1 MMSAKTLLVALVT
14 GIVFGFG
21 LSYSTMV
28 KPEVVLSFLRFQDF
42 GLLLVLGGAVV
53 VTALAYHVVPKLI
66 ARPVLGGA
74 FGKHPAAMSKSTIGG
89 AALFGVGWGLS
100 GVCPGPAIAGLGVGN
115 WPLLISIAS
124 MLAGAYV
131 QGYLASRTY
140 RRTTAAPGAF

>member
-1 MMSAKTLLVALVT
+1 VKATNFVIALIA

-21 LSYSTMV
+21 LAYSTMV
-28 KPEVVLSFLRFQDF
+28 RPEVILSFLKFQDF

-53 VTALAYHVVPKLI
+53 VTGVAYHILPRIMTKPLFGV
-66 ARPVLGGA
+66 A
-74 FGKHPAAMSKSTIGG
+74 FGKHPSEMTKRTIGG

-115 WPLLISIAS
+115 WPLLISIAG

-131 QGYLASRTY
+131 QGWIASRK
-140 RRTTAAPGAF
+140 